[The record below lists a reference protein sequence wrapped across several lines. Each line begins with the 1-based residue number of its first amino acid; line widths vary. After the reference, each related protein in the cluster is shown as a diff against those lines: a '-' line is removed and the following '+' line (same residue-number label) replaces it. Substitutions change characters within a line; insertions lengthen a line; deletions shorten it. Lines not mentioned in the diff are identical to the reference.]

1 MADVFVKVEHLNKLN
16 GSLKQIIVEFNDA
29 AQRTNALQDLID
41 RPDGRS
47 ELRDKIHHFEAGW
60 DDRRNALIE
69 KLTGIQSAVEST
81 CTGWQDFD
89 SEAAQQLKVSE
100 FTPDFLPTR

>member
-1 MADVFVKVEHLNKLN
+1 MADVFVKVEHLNRLN
-16 GSLKQIIVEFNDA
+16 GSLKQIIVEFEDA
-29 AQRTNALQDLID
+29 AKRTNALQDMID

-47 ELRDKIHHFEAGW
+47 ELRDKTHDFEGGW
-60 DDRRNALIE
+60 DDRRNALIQ

-89 SEAAQQLKVSE
+89 REAAQQLQVSE
-100 FTPDFLPTR
+100 SAGASLPTR

>member
-1 MADVFVKVEHLNKLN
+1 MPDVFIRVDHLNRLN
-16 GSLKQIIVEFNDA
+16 GSLKQIIVEFEDA
-29 AQRTNALQDLID
+29 EERTDALQNMID

-47 ELRDKIHHFEAGW
+47 ELRDRTHDFEGGW

-69 KLTGIQSAVEST
+69 KLSGIQAAVEST
-81 CTGWQDFD
+81 CSGWQEFD
-89 SEAAQQLKVSE
+89 AEAAQQLKVSE